1 MIRRLVFAVVVVAS
15 ITIARGPA
23 LALSVQ
29 EAILRAKP
37 AVVLVVAEVSA
48 EVRLNC
54 GDGERRINPPPFRET
69 GTGWV
74 IDPDGMVIT
83 NGHVVQP
90 AYAPPRWLVT
100 SLVRKAAETACVTGE
115 LAQMGLTPDQ
125 RPDLEEQ
132 IRRRIFDTVV
142 PRAQTSVAP
151 RVYVM
156 LGSGARHPA
165 EVRKYSPPVAGGKM
179 SGRDLALLKID
190 AGDLPVLPLAD
201 SSMARIGDSVRI
213 LGFPGVVLSHELLN
227 RSAAVEASVTNGAI
241 SGFQTDVAGHG
252 VIQTD
257 ASAAWGNSGGP
268 AIDPSGHVLGVLTFV
283 SLSPGS
289 EGAIVQG
296 FNFIIPSAAVREF
309 VGDTPVRLDAAS
321 TFNQLWWRGL
331 AEFFAENYR
340 GAARTF
346 AAADQVQPNLPD
358 VKQLLTEARERPT
371 PIPWAPIAIGV
382 TLVSLGVVAILGFRH
397 WRRNRFRIGPADVV
411 KLLEGGA
418 APPLLV
424 DVRSASAYAKSPLK
438 IPNALRLTPDDLK
451 AGTSAIDVEPTRT
464 VVAYCT

>member
-1 MIRRLVFAVVVVAS
+1 MTMRLWLAVVVAL
-15 ITIARGPA
+15 IMIGPGPA

-54 GDGERRINPPPFRET
+54 GDGERRVSPPPFRET

-90 AYAPPRWLVT
+90 AHAPPGWLVT
-100 SLVRKAAETACVTGE
+100 SLARKAAETACVTGE
-115 LAQMGLTPDQ
+115 LTRRGLKPDQ
-125 RPDLEEQ
+125 RSEIEEQ
-132 IRRRIFDTVV
+132 LRRRVFDTVV

-151 RVYVM
+151 RVYVV
-156 LGSGARHPA
+156 LSSGARHPA
-165 EVRKYSPPVAGGKM
+165 EVRKYSPPVAGGEM

-190 AGDLPVLPLAD
+190 AGNLPVLPLAD
-201 SSMARIGDSVRI
+201 SSTARIGDSVRI

-227 RSAAVEASVTNGAI
+227 RIAAVEATVTNGAI
-241 SGFQTDVAGHG
+241 SGFQTDVAGHN

-268 AIDPSGHVLGVLTFV
+268 AIDSSGRVLGVLTFV

-289 EGAIVQG
+289 EGTIVQG

-309 VGDTPVRLDAAS
+309 VGGTSVRLDAAS

-340 GAARTF
+340 GAARSF
-346 AAADQVQPNLPD
+346 AAANQVQPNLPD
-358 VKQLLTEARERPT
+358 VKQLLTEAQERPT
-371 PIPWAPIAIGV
+371 PIPWASIAIGV
-382 TLVSLGVVAILGFRH
+382 TLVSLGTVGTLGFLH
-397 WRRNRFRIGPADVV
+397 WRRNRFRIGPADIV
-411 KLLEGGA
+411 KLLESSDN
-418 APPLLV
+418 PPLLL

-438 IPNALRLTPDDLK
+438 IPNALRVTPDDLK
-451 AGTSAIDVEPTRT
+451 TGTSAIDLEPTRT